1 MGCSGSSGKQK
12 VEVPAERRRLS
23 VGIVENEEAADE
35 IDIREEDRGL
45 LSALDNE
52 TVLQLLEGK
61 NIKAGRR
68 MSIGTALD
76 AGKEAF
82 ANKAIQQLGDAIEPV
97 RVPRKTSCES
107 LAAPVLL
114 RCTEAILLNLLDNI
128 PKPKS
133 PKAQKPEPLN
143 VAGGPEP
150 WFHGSAGASGAAG
163 ALVSK
168 ASQGPCEQFQAT
180 LLQLGCTELPAA
192 SVGCIDLR
200 AEGNYGGY
208 VGEESFKKKRC
219 YFFDRGGCIYGDS
232 CNFKHSSQSE
242 AKADCCS
249 AAAGDAGYH
258 KKNLCSL
265 FMLPGL
271 ECPFTSSFC
280 WNAHGPSELRR
291 RPLCLPPLDGI
302 KQGTRLRCI
311 SSGLSAA
318 DASEVWRSP
327 SEWVIIG
334 HVKVQDL
341 VLADGAPALVD
352 GYMMV
357 PIQPAGAVELR
368 YFSSEP
374 DEKGTA
380 RDLPITDAHIHLDEV
395 LRTRRFG
402 FGWYA
407 KALRCSFLPNCTQMR
422 CLFAH
427 ENEKLRSFPALRA
440 GDLASLR
447 DEVTKLPGARIVGIV
462 QSCCGAEVIED
473 TLQLVKWG
481 REMMDGRIYATFGIH
496 PNDFEAYTS
505 QVQARLEAALD
516 TCGAQGVGWGECG
529 LDFNKRADELEA
541 APELRQKMRQVFI
554 DQIHVALKRGIPLV
568 VHSRDA
574 EEEVFH
580 ILDAYVPREHYVQL
594 HSFMGSASMLLS
606 FLAERPNTYVSVP
619 GALTWAWSWK
629 DGGLRELAKVLP
641 VDRLLLETD
650 GPYMA
655 PAPYRGQDSH
665 PGHVPWVAHTL
676 AVAKGL
682 RTLEVLEVAS
692 SRKGLKPES
701 PNQDSW
707 FCLKVEQYFSLYAV
721 FDGHGSKG
729 HKVSQFVK
737 DNLPKLILMDERFG
751 KGSAELPDML
761 KENFQ
766 KTQDLIIASDKMGK
780 LNASLSGT
788 TATLVVHDHESKEIT
803 VAHVADSSSVL
814 GRRKG
819 TADFE
824 AEQLTRDHKPNLKDE
839 KARIEKAGGM
849 VVFDG
854 YANHR
859 IYARNARHP
868 GLNMSRCLG
877 DLLGHQTCG
886 ISAVPEARALSCFSA
901 VILVYECKRYQRTS
915 FLLLVCCILHIAV
928 RNAQAQKYQM

>member
-1 MGCSGSSGKQK
+1 
-12 VEVPAERRRLS
+12 
-23 VGIVENEEAADE
+23 
-35 IDIREEDRGL
+35 DRGL

-97 RVPRKTSCES
+97 RAPRTHASAS
-107 LAAPVLL
+107 VD
-114 RCTEAILLNLLDNI
+114 R
-128 PKPKS
+128 S
-133 PKAQKPEPLN
+133 HGFMAQPEFPEPP
-143 VAGGPEP
+143 PEP
-150 WFHGSAGASGAAG
+150 SSPRLRRDASS
-163 ALVSK
+163 SK
-168 ASQGPCEQFQAT
+168 RRFC
-180 LLQLGCTELPAA
+180 
-192 SVGCIDLR
+192 
-200 AEGNYGGY
+200 NYGGY
-208 VGEESFKKKRC
+208 VGEESFRKKRC
-219 YFFDRGGCIYGDS
+219 YFFDRGCCIYGDS
-232 CNFKHSSQSE
+232 CSFKHSSQSE

-249 AAAGDAGYH
+249 AAADAGGYH

-291 RPLCLPPLDGI
+291 QPLCLPPLEGI

-318 DASEVWRSP
+318 DASEVWRSL

-341 VLADGAPALVD
+341 VLADGMPALVD

-380 RDLPITDAHIHLDEV
+380 RDLPITDAHIHLEEV

-407 KALRCSFLPNCTQMR
+407 KALRCSFLPNCKQTR

-440 GDLASLR
+440 EDLASLR
-447 DEVTKLPGARIVGIV
+447 DEVAKLPGARIVGIV
-462 QSCCGAEVIED
+462 QSCCSAEVIED

-516 TCGAQGVGWGECG
+516 ACGTQGVGWGECG

-541 APELRQKMRQVFI
+541 APELRQQMRQVFI
-554 DQIHVALKRGIPLV
+554 NQIHVALKRGIPLV

-594 HSFMGSASMLLS
+594 HSFMGSPSMLLS

-641 VDRLLLETD
+641 VDRVLLETD

-665 PGHVPWVAHTL
+665 PGHVPWAWDGAWGRDFALV
-676 AVAKGL
+676 
-682 RTLEVLEVAS
+682 VAS
-692 SRKGLKPES
+692 RNFCQFFGLEHDKHESGKTGQPRGKGSSLNGRKGLKPES

-839 KARIEKAGGM
+839 KARIEKARGM

-877 DLLGHQTCG
+877 DLLGHQSCG
-886 ISAVPEARALSCFSA
+886 ISAVPEVSQRKLDPEDEVPAAICHAGQLFEALTTAPAGADCA
-901 VILVYECKRYQRTS
+901 QTR
-915 FLLLVCCILHIAV
+915 LLGSE
-928 RNAQAQKYQM
+928 